1 MNPRHA
7 SLDSVRRQKLVTNVR
22 ADGRLIAMEQGL
34 HVPFP
39 IKRAFVVCDM
49 PAGAERGGHAH
60 KQTNQFLVTTSGC
73 CRVVCDDGQTQQV
86 HLLDKPDEGLWIPPG
101 IWATQTY
108 ITANSVLVVLCDTIY
123 DEDDYLRDYP
133 EFLIWRK
140 G

>member
-1 MNPRHA
+1 MNPRRA
-7 SLDSVRRQKLVTNVR
+7 VLGLVRRQKLITNVR
-22 ADGRLIAMEQGL
+22 ADGRLIAMEEGKQ
-34 HVPFP
+34 VPFP

-60 KQTNQFLVTTSGC
+60 RETNQFLVTTSGH
-73 CRVVCDDGQTQQV
+73 CRVVCDDGRTQAV

-108 ITANSVLVVLCDTIY
+108 LTANAVLVVLCDTLY

-133 EFLIWRK
+133 EFQAWRE

>member
-1 MNPRHA
+1 VNPRHTA
-7 SLDSVRRQKLVTNVR
+7 LAAVRRQKLVTNLR
-22 ADGRLIAMEQGL
+22 ADGRLIAMEQGR

-60 KQTNQFLVTTSGC
+60 RETHQFLVTTSGQ
-73 CRVVCDDGQTQQV
+73 CRVVCDDGARQQV
-86 HLLDKPDEGLWIPPG
+86 HLLDKPDEGLLIPPG

-108 ITANSVLVVLCDTIY
+108 LTANAVLVVLCDTLY
-123 DEDDYLRDYP
+123 DEGDYLRDYP
-133 EFLIWRK
+133 EFQVWLK